1 MPLVYNT
8 HPSPPA
14 PPTSPA
20 GGLQHM
26 HFVAE
31 RRDGAPAVTP
41 DFDQESEKSIIEN
54 APKDRAELI
63 RRLKARNE
71 ARIWSLNT
79 NNLEVDPKSD
89 AQEIDDPNG
98 PQSALHSGV
107 FAPDSRQLQ
116 HPPSP
121 VNPHFHNPFYNA
133 RNPHAEVAPTVHH
146 VSLFPYGQENQG
158 RTGRSRAQSLSG
170 YVLKH
175 PTSPLA
181 LNSSQ
186 TETDSIDEFTNPIDI
201 LDAPLRTRR
210 ASLVPSISSLHSSQS
225 PAPPSYSRHPSRRS
239 ISDNWYDS
247 FPVAPSHSR
256 QSSRRLSFGVG
267 LGSDLPVGSFVGS
280 YEESIL
286 NGRMSTTPSKPLQ
299 FLAQIGVL
307 GLGKCKAS
315 LKCPTHVTIPF
326 PAYFYSVGDYDSP
339 SPYVGQI
346 DLDTA
351 LQNPSKPSKSFPEG
365 GYRIPPRGQLQIII
379 KNPNKTAVKLFLVPY
394 DLTDMKVGQKTFI
407 RQKSY
412 SADAYI
418 DTLTKPGAVPMTPV
432 TAQKMRDKEREALRY
447 LIHLHLCCPSK
458 GRYYLHRN
466 IRLVFANRVPDGKEK
481 LRNEL
486 HQPEPKYSPWKPGGD
501 SLSTPRRR
509 RGSSISFSLAAEEFM
524 LNENA
529 RQRMNNF
536 KFGGS
541 TAASCSAVAD
551 KDEDEEEEMSSHT
564 TVTARR
570 GDKALNIGNNVD
582 VEGRD
587 EDGDVSMGDDG
598 ASTVTCGSWDKL
610 SVYSMSSNRSDSS
623 QHHGLLALK
632 LKGVQQQQQQQE
644 REGLKR
650 KSCEMG
656 GSTEGE
662 PLEKKPEV

>member
-14 PPTSPA
+14 PAAAPASVPA
-20 GGLQHM
+20 GGPQHM
-26 HFVAE
+26 RFGTEHGNIVDAAPTAVASNTYLE
-31 RRDGAPAVTP
+31 REP
-41 DFDQESEKSIIEN
+41 DQN
-54 APKDRAELI
+54 NTLKDRAELI

-71 ARIWSLNT
+71 TRIWSLNT
-79 NNLEVDPKSD
+79 NNLEIDPKSD
-89 AQEIDDPNG
+89 VPETEDRNG
-98 PQSALHSGV
+98 PQSALHAGV

-121 VNPHFHNPFYNA
+121 VNPHFHNPFS
-133 RNPHAEVAPTVHH
+133 NPRTQHAEVAPTIIHH
-146 VSLFPYGQENQG
+146 GSLFSYGQENQG
-158 RTGRSRAQSLSG
+158 RTPGRSRAQSLSG

-201 LDAPLRTRR
+201 LGAPPRTRR

-225 PAPPSYSRHPSRRS
+225 PAPPAYFRNPSRRS

-256 QSSRRLSFGVG
+256 QSSRRLSIGVG

-351 LQNPSKPSKSFPEG
+351 LQNPAKPSKSFPEG

-407 RQKSY
+407 RQKAY

-486 HQPEPKYSPWKPGGD
+486 QQPEPKYSPYKPGAD

-524 LNENA
+524 LNDSA

-536 KFGGS
+536 KFGGP
-541 TAASCSAVAD
+541 TAAACSAVSD
-551 KDEDEEEEMSSHT
+551 KDEDGEDISSHT
-564 TVTARR
+564 TVIARR
-570 GDKALNIGNNVD
+570 RGQSLNVND
-582 VEGRD
+582 VEMRD

-598 ASTVTCGSWDKL
+598 TSTVTCGSWDKL
-610 SVYSMSSNRSDSS
+610 NVYSMASNSSNNSP
-623 QHHGLLALK
+623 HHGLLAMK
-632 LKGVQQQQQQQE
+632 LKGVQQE

-656 GSTEGE
+656 GYGEGE

>member
-14 PPTSPA
+14 PASVPA
-20 GGLQHM
+20 GGPQHM
-26 HFVAE
+26 HFVTA
-31 RRDGAPAVTP
+31 AATTATPAVTS
-41 DFDQESEKSIIEN
+41 DFGGESDQNAIEN

-71 ARIWSLNT
+71 TRIWSLNT
-79 NNLEVDPKSD
+79 NNLKIDPKSD
-89 AQEIDDPNG
+89 AQETEYRNG
-98 PQSALHSGV
+98 PQSALHSGI

-121 VNPHFHNPFYNA
+121 VAPHFHNPFHNP
-133 RNPHAEVAPTVHH
+133 RNQHAEVAPTIHH
-146 VSLFPYGQENQG
+146 GPLFPYGQENQG

-210 ASLVPSISSLHSSQS
+210 ASLVPSISSLYSSQS

-307 GLGKCKAS
+307 GLGKCKTS

-351 LQNPSKPSKSFPEG
+351 LQNPAKPSKSFPEG

-407 RQKSY
+407 RQKAY

-486 HQPEPKYSPWKPGGD
+486 HQPEPKYSPYKPGAD

-524 LNENA
+524 LNEDA

-536 KFGGS
+536 KFGGP
-541 TAASCSAVAD
+541 TAAACSAIAD
-551 KDEDEEEEMSSHT
+551 KDEDEDDISSHT
-564 TVTARR
+564 TVIARR
-570 GDKALNIGNNVD
+570 GNQGLD
-582 VEGRD
+582 VNGSKDAEVKD

-598 ASTVTCGSWDKL
+598 TSTVTCGSWDKL
-610 SVYSMSSNRSDSS
+610 SVYSMASSRSDNSP
-623 QHHGLLALK
+623 HHGLLAMK
-632 LKGVQQQQQQQE
+632 LKGVQQE

-656 GSTEGE
+656 ACGEGE
-662 PLEKKPEV
+662 PLEKKPEA

>member
-14 PPTSPA
+14 SATLPVA
-20 GGLQHM
+20 GGPHM
-26 HFVAE
+26 QLIVE
-31 RRDGAPAVTP
+31 GGDGATDARPVLQGRDSAV
-41 DFDQESEKSIIEN
+41 DVVQN
-54 APKDRAELI
+54 APKNRAELI
-63 RRLKARNE
+63 RRLKARE

-79 NNLEVDPKSD
+79 NDVENDTKQEPQDISD
-89 AQEIDDPNG
+89 RNG

-121 VNPHFHNPFYNA
+121 INSHFHAPFYNPRA
-133 RNPHAEVAPTVHH
+133 PHAEVAPTVLHS
-146 VSLFPYGQENQG
+146 SLSPYGQENVRG
-158 RTGRSRAQSLSG
+158 GRSRAQSLSG

-181 LNSSQ
+181 LSSQ
-186 TETDSIDEFTNPIDI
+186 TENEAIDEFTNPIDI
-201 LDAPLRTRR
+201 MDTPLRTRR

-239 ISDNWYDS
+239 IGSDNWYDS

-256 QSSRRLSFGVG
+256 QSSRRLSLGVG
-267 LGSDLPVGSFVGS
+267 LGSDLPAGSFVGS
-280 YEESIL
+280 FEESIL
-286 NGRMSTTPSKPLQ
+286 NGRMSTAPSKPLQ
-299 FLAQIGVL
+299 FNAQIGVL
-307 GLGKCKAS
+307 GIGKCKAS
-315 LKCPTHVTIPF
+315 LRCPTHVTIPF

-351 LQNPSKPSKSFPEG
+351 LQNHSKPSKTFPEG

-394 DLTDMKVGQKTFI
+394 DLTDMEPGQKTFI

-418 DTLTKPGAVPMTPV
+418 DTLTKPSENVPMTPI
-432 TAQKMRDKEREALRY
+432 TAQKIRDKEREALRY

-481 LRNEL
+481 LRNEIQ
-486 HQPEPKYSPWKPGGD
+486 QPEPKYSPWKPGSNTD
-501 SLSTPRRR
+501 AMNTPRRR
-509 RGSSISFSLAAEEFM
+509 RGSSISFTFAAEEFM
-524 LNENA
+524 LNDES
-529 RQRMNNF
+529 RQRMRNF
-536 KFGGS
+536 KFGGGAAVAS
-541 TAASCSAVAD
+541 DKAMQEESEPPKREDSVHTAAINIRGKNGAMAMDICPMD
-551 KDEDEEEEMSSHT
+551 KDT
-564 TVTARR
+564 
-570 GDKALNIGNNVD
+570 
-582 VEGRD
+582 
-587 EDGDVSMGDDG
+587 DGDIEMGDDG
-598 ASTVTCGSWDKL
+598 SRTVTSGSWDKL
-610 SVYSMSSNRSDSS
+610 SSSVYSTGSDGA
-623 QHHGLLALK
+623 QQGLLAMK
-632 LKGVQQQQQQQE
+632 LRSLDSKHFNKDNDDYADGMSP
-644 REGLKR
+644 LKR
-650 KSCEMG
+650 G
-656 GSTEGE
+656 RRGAIA
-662 PLEKKPEV
+662 

>member
-14 PPTSPA
+14 APPTLPA
-20 GGLQHM
+20 GGPRDSHM

-31 RRDGAPAVTP
+31 GRDGATDTRP
-41 DFDQESEKSIIEN
+41 DFGQESDSKIIEN
-54 APKDRAELI
+54 VPKNRAELI
-63 RRLKARNE
+63 RRLKARE

-79 NNLEVDPKSD
+79 KNLEIDPKSEIP
-89 AQEIDDPNG
+89 QEADDSNG
-98 PQSALHSGV
+98 PQSALHSGI

-121 VNPHFHNPFYNA
+121 IHPHFHNPFHNS
-133 RNPHAEVAPTVHH
+133 RNPHAEVAPTIHH
-146 VSLFPYGQENQG
+146 SSLFPYTQETQA

-181 LNSSQ
+181 LSSSQ
-186 TETDSIDEFTNPIDI
+186 TENDTIDEFSNPIDI
-201 LDAPLRTRR
+201 LNAPLRARR

-225 PAPPSYSRHPSRRS
+225 PAPPSYSRHASRRS

-307 GLGKCKAS
+307 GLGKCKPS
-315 LKCPTHVTIPF
+315 LRCPTHVTVPF

-351 LQNPSKPSKSFPEG
+351 LHNHSKPSKTFPEG
-365 GYRIPPRGQLQIII
+365 GYRIPARGQLQIII

-394 DLTDMKVGQKTFI
+394 DLTDMEPGQKTFI

-418 DTLTKPGAVPMTPV
+418 DTLTKPGTNVPMTPI
-432 TAQKMRDKEREALRY
+432 TAQRTRDKNREALRY
-447 LIHLHLCCPSK
+447 LIHLHFCCPSK

-466 IRLVFANRVPDGKEK
+466 IRVVFANRVPDGKEK
-481 LRNEL
+481 LRNEIQ
-486 HQPEPKYSPWKPGGD
+486 QPEPKYSPWKPGAD
-501 SLSTPRRR
+501 SINTPKRR
-509 RGSSISFSLAAEEFM
+509 RGSSVSFSLAAEEFM
-524 LNENA
+524 LNDEHA
-529 RQRMNNF
+529 RQRMKTF
-536 KFGGS
+536 TFGGGD
-541 TAASCSAVAD
+541 TAALSD
-551 KDEDEEEEMSSHT
+551 KDEDDSPSSKRIMSRKGN
-564 TVTARR
+564 TAAI
-570 GDKALNIGNNVD
+570 DIDHKD
-582 VEGRD
+582 D
-587 EDGDVSMGDDG
+587 DGDISMADDS
-598 ASTVTCGSWDKL
+598 ASTITSGSWDKL
-610 SVYSMSSNRSDSS
+610 SLCSIASSRSDSS
-623 QHHGLLALK
+623 QHGLLAMK
-632 LKGVQQQQQQQE
+632 LKGVQH
-644 REGLKR
+644 L
-650 KSCEMG
+650 SSINNG
-656 GSTEGE
+656 GDEETTSVKDVEDT
-662 PLEKKPEV
+662 PEA

>member
-14 PPTSPA
+14 PPTAPA
-20 GGLQHM
+20 GGPGGPHM
-26 HFVAE
+26 HLVGGG
-31 RRDGAPAVTP
+31 RDGAADARP
-41 DFDQESEKSIIEN
+41 DLGQESEINSTVEN
-54 APKDRAELI
+54 APNNRAELI
-63 RRLKARNE
+63 RRLKARE

-79 NNLEVDPKSD
+79 NALEIDPKSD
-89 AQEIDDPNG
+89 PKETDDSSDSH
-98 PQSALHSGV
+98 SALHSGV

-121 VNPHFHNPFYNA
+121 INSHFHNPFHNA
-133 RNPHAEVAPTVHH
+133 RNPYSEVAPTVQHS
-146 VSLFPYGQENQG
+146 SLFPYAQENHA
-158 RTGRSRAQSLSG
+158 RAGRSRAQSLSG

-181 LNSSQ
+181 LSSSQ
-186 TETDSIDEFTNPIDI
+186 AETGSIDEISNPIDI
-201 LDAPLRTRR
+201 LDAPLRARR
-210 ASLVPSISSLHSSQS
+210 ASLVPSISSLYSSQS
-225 PAPPSYSRHPSRRS
+225 GAPQSYSRHASRRS

-267 LGSDLPVGSFVGS
+267 LGGDLPVGSFVGS

-315 LKCPTHVTIPF
+315 LRCPTHVTVPF

-351 LQNPSKPSKSFPEG
+351 LQSQSKPSKTFPEG
-365 GYRIPPRGQLQIII
+365 GYRIPPKGQLQIII

-394 DLTDMKVGQKTFI
+394 DLTDMQPGQKTFI

-418 DTLTKPGAVPMTPV
+418 DTLTKPGNVPMTPI

-486 HQPEPKYSPWKPGGD
+486 HQPEPKYSPWKPGPD
-501 SLSTPRRR
+501 SMNTPRRR

-524 LNENA
+524 LSENA
-529 RQRMNNF
+529 RQRMTNF
-536 KFGGS
+536 KFGGGGGPII
-541 TAASCSAVAD
+541 AVGD
-551 KDEDEEEEMSSHT
+551 KDEEEDEPPMSMPIQ
-564 TVTARR
+564 ARR
-570 GDKALNIGNNVD
+570 VNTATAMDADDK
-582 VEGRD
+582 D
-587 EDGDVSMGDDG
+587 EDGDVSMADDN
-598 ASTVTCGSWDKL
+598 ASTVTSGSWDKL
-610 SVYSMSSNRSDSS
+610 SLCSIASSRSDSS
-623 QHHGLLALK
+623 QHGLLAMK
-632 LKGVQQQQQQQE
+632 LKGVKHLV
-644 REGLKR
+644 GGNDKNR
-650 KSCEMG
+650 K
-656 GSTEGE
+656 E
-662 PLEKKPEV
+662 PETTPEA

>member
-14 PPTSPA
+14 SATLPVA
-20 GGLQHM
+20 GGPHM
-26 HFVAE
+26 QLIVE
-31 RRDGAPAVTP
+31 GGDGAIDARPVHQGRDSARDTTV
-41 DFDQESEKSIIEN
+41 EN
-54 APKDRAELI
+54 APKNRAELI
-63 RRLKARNE
+63 RRLKARE

-79 NNLEVDPKSD
+79 NDVEADPKP
-89 AQEIDDPNG
+89 EPEKVDDDRNG

-121 VNPHFHNPFYNA
+121 ISSHFHTSFHNA

-146 VSLFPYGQENQG
+146 SSLFPYGQENV
-158 RTGRSRAQSLSG
+158 RSGRSRAQSLSG

-181 LNSSQ
+181 LSSQ
-186 TETDSIDEFTNPIDI
+186 TENEAIDEYSNAIDI
-201 LDAPLRTRR
+201 MDTPLRSRR

-239 ISDNWYDS
+239 IGSDNWYDS

-256 QSSRRLSFGVG
+256 QSSRRLSLGVG
-267 LGSDLPVGSFVGS
+267 LGSDLPAGSFVGS

-299 FLAQIGVL
+299 FNAQIGVL
-307 GLGKCKAS
+307 GIGKCKAS
-315 LKCPTHVTIPF
+315 LRCPTHVTIPF

-351 LQNPSKPSKSFPEG
+351 LQNHSKPSRTFPEG

-394 DLTDMKVGQKTFI
+394 DLTDMEPGQKTFI

-418 DTLTKPGAVPMTPV
+418 DTLTKPSDTVPMTPI

-481 LRNEL
+481 LRNEIQ
-486 HQPEPKYSPWKPGGD
+486 QPEPKYSPWKLGSNTD
-501 SLSTPRRR
+501 AMNTPRRR
-509 RGSSISFSLAAEEFM
+509 RGSSISFAFAAEEFM
-524 LNENA
+524 LNDES
-529 RQRMNNF
+529 RQRMKNF
-536 KFGGS
+536 KFGG
-541 TAASCSAVAD
+541 AAAVTVD
-551 KDEDEEEEMSSHT
+551 KDMEEEEPPK
-564 TVTARR
+564 R
-570 GDKALNIGNNVD
+570 
-582 VEGRD
+582 
-587 EDGDVSMGDDG
+587 EDGMHTAAAAINIRQLEKDTDGDTEMGDDG
-598 ASTVTCGSWDKL
+598 SRTVTSGSWDKL
-610 SVYSMSSNRSDSS
+610 SSSVYSTGSDGA
-623 QHHGLLALK
+623 QQGLLAMK
-632 LKGVQQQQQQQE
+632 LRSLDPKHFAQE
-644 REGLKR
+644 SDSL
-650 KSCEMG
+650 G
-656 GSTEGE
+656 GGGTMR
-662 PLEKKPEV
+662 PLSSGRRGAIQPPEA